1 MTGCRSRTLAR
12 VVAVFA
18 FTSVLAGCTSTESQ
32 RRFHIL
38 QHDPLLACHIAG
50 VTPWINLDRIENSDG
65 LGTNDQIVVER
76 DLHLTG
82 SASLAAAELSTC
94 ARKAGWSITVPS
106 FDRQSFWGQKRFDG
120 RWNASIQVF
129 VGPDV
134 FEGQPA
140 IEMIIE
146 TGRV

>member
-18 FTSVLAGCTSTESQ
+18 FTSVLAACTSEESQ

-65 LGTNDQIVVER
+65 LATNDQIVVER

-140 IEMIIE
+140 VEMIIE
-146 TGRV
+146 TDRV